1 MDDAAPRLD
10 RWLWF
15 ARLAKTRAQA
25 QALCAEGCVR
35 LNGETV
41 RRGQRRVRPGDRIE
55 VFRDPVWR
63 FVTVLAL
70 TDRRLG
76 AATAEALYAESQ
88 PPLKLAP
95 GDDRPTRVSSAPTA
109 PAGRGPDLPEA
120 APDNDFFD

>member
-1 MDDAAPRLD
+1 MDDVAPRLD

-55 VFRDPVWR
+55 VFRDPAWR

-70 TDRRLG
+70 ADRRLG
-76 AATAEALYAESQ
+76 AAAAQALYAESRS
-88 PPLKLAP
+88 PLKLAP
-95 GDDRPTRVSSAPTA
+95 GDDRPIRAAYPSTA
-109 PAGRGPDLPEA
+109 PAGRSPDLPEA
-120 APDNDFFD
+120 APRNDFFD